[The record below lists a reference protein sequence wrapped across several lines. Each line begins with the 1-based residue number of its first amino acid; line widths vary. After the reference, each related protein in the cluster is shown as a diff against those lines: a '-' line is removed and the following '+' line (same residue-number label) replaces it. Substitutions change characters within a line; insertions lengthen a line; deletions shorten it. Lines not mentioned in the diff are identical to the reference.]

1 MKRKIFIIC
10 MIFLCLFLCFL
21 GYKFIITGNNKNI
34 ENVSQVS
41 DYILNIKNYNIEANV
56 TVYSN
61 KNSNTYNLNQY
72 KMNDYQRQEIINND
86 ENYGLIIESENGKIT
101 IKNTAL
107 ELASVFEN
115 YNELTSNAIC
125 LNSFIED
132 YKIAD
137 ETNIT
142 EDEEYYI
149 LFVKAKNSHNKYVE
163 NKTLYVSKKSNKIE
177 KIEVKDVN
185 NNRTVLIEYT
195 RFEIL

>member
-1 MKRKIFIIC
+1 MKKKIFIIC

-21 GYKFIITGNNKNI
+21 GYKFFIVGNNKTI
-34 ENVSQVS
+34 ENVGQVN
-41 DYILNIKNYNIEANV
+41 DYILNIKNYNIEAKV

-72 KMNDYQRQEIINND
+72 KMDDYQRQEIINND

-107 ELASVFEN
+107 DLASVFEN
-115 YNELTSNAIC
+115 YNEVTSNATC
-125 LNSFIED
+125 LDSFIED
-132 YKIAD
+132 FKLSD
-137 ETNIT
+137 KTEIT
-142 EDEEYYI
+142 EDEQYYM
-149 LFVKAKNSHNKYVE
+149 LFVKVKNSQNKYLD
-163 NKTLYVSKKSNKIE
+163 NKTLYVNKKSNQIE
-177 KIEVKDVN
+177 KIEVRDVN